1 MRQGARATF
10 FVALAVIA
18 VLSLLPQADVP
29 QIGVSDKIEHF
40 GAYAGLAFLGGIGFN
55 RGRWLVLLPLLLIA
69 LGILL
74 EFLQQ
79 LAPGRASEVA
89 DAVANSLGV
98 AAGACFAAALGA
110 IQSGRSRKA

>member
-55 RGRWLVLLPLLLIA
+55 RGRWMVLLPLLLIA
-69 LGILL
+69 LGIAL